1 MSTLKELISKES
13 PEVQRKIKEQRDQY
27 ITEYSLFNL
36 RKELEVSQAELAD
49 VLHISQPSV
58 QRIESRGLDTKLR
71 TLKKYVEALGGEI
84 SLLVN
89 LPSGEGRVYRL

>member
-49 VLHISQPSV
+49 AIQARKP
-58 QRIESRGLDTKLR
+58 QM
-71 TLKKYVEALGGEI
+71 LKYHGS
-84 SLLVN
+84 SLPKPL
-89 LPSGEGRVYRL
+89 E

>member
-49 VLHISQPSV
+49 ALHISQPSV
-58 QRIESRGLDTKLR
+58 R

>member
-27 ITEYSLFNL
+27 KYSLFNL

-49 VLHISQPSV
+49 ALHISQPSV

>member
-36 RKELEVSQAELAD
+36 RKELEVFMQE
-49 VLHISQPSV
+49 
-58 QRIESRGLDTKLR
+58 
-71 TLKKYVEALGGEI
+71 
-84 SLLVN
+84 
-89 LPSGEGRVYRL
+89 

>member
-49 VLHISQPSV
+49 ALHISQPSV
-58 QRIESRGLDTKLR
+58 QIIETRGLDTKLR

>member
-49 VLHISQPSV
+49 ALQISQPSV

>member
-49 VLHISQPSV
+49 ALHISQPSV
-58 QRIESRGLDTKLR
+58 QIIESRGLDTKLR

>member
-49 VLHISQPSV
+49 ALHISQHSV